1 MESKSQINQIKNSN
15 KNKKIKQALPNIKG
29 IGNDFLIVIES
40 LPALK
45 SFIEAPENLLIKLS
59 KLWSESQGFE
69 LVYLFMKMNKK
80 N

>member
-1 MESKSQINQIKNSN
+1 M
-15 KNKKIKQALPNIKG
+15 PNIKG
-29 IGNDFLIVIES
+29 VGNDFLIVMES
-40 LPALK
+40 IPALK
-45 SFIEAPENLLIKLS
+45 SFIEAPESLLIKLS